1 MITMSNLVPKASL
14 GPQCQSDSKMVAA
27 PYLTWAGAGES
38 ASIRD
43 GPLFFPGGIV
53 IGKKIVCMRHKKNFF
68 KIVCPRGASGK
79 NCLQRP
85 PNMLCK
91 IWGIF
96 KKLSAQPEWRK
107 KTCKCSID
115 GGKTFLPPRNH
126 DPPRPPRKIMV
137 RP

>member
-1 MITMSNLVPKASL
+1 MSNLVPKASL
-14 GPQCQSDSKMVAA
+14 IPQFESDSKMVAA
-27 PYLTWAGAGES
+27 PCLTWAGVGGS

-43 GPLFFPGGIV
+43 KPLFFPGGIV
-53 IGKKIVCMRHKKNFF
+53 IGKKIVCMRNE
-68 KIVCPRGASGK
+68 KIVCPRGASRK
-79 NCLQRP
+79 KCLQRP

-107 KTCKCSID
+107 KNLQVLNRWWRKLS
-115 GGKTFLPPRNH
+115 FLLEIMIPP
-126 DPPRPPRKIMV
+126 PPRKIIV